1 MSKLTFLLPYRL
13 FEQNNMTQKKDT
25 LALLLALGITAGIVG
40 IGVRLFFPILP
51 SPIDATNGDLTKE

>member
-1 MSKLTFLLPYRL
+1 
-13 FEQNNMTQKKDT
+13 MTQKKDT